1 MGIILVVDD
10 EGAVASVVQRCL
22 SRENHEVY
30 AAGGAAQAMKLA
42 VRVRPEV
49 AILDINM
56 PGMDGLALCRELR
69 AMPTLQ
75 DMRVLFLTERDAVAD
90 RVEGLD
96 AGGDDYLPKPFD
108 LDELCARVRA
118 LLRRGQQERGSD
130 VDDRQQVLRVGAVAL
145 DTASRCAIVDGQRT
159 ALTPVEF
166 DLLTCLLQHAGEALS
181 PQQLLQRVW
190 GYAPGTGDSGLVRWH
205 IKQLRDK
212 IEPDP
217 SSPRLIETVSGH
229 GYMLTGSA

>member
-1 MGIILVVDD
+1 MGTILIVDD
-10 EGAVASVVQRCL
+10 EDAVASVIQRCL
-22 SRENHEVY
+22 AKQDHEVY
-30 AAGGAAQAMKLA
+30 AAPDAAEALRLA
-42 VRVRPEV
+42 VRIRPDL

-56 PGMDGLALCRELR
+56 PGMDGLTLCRELR
-69 AMPTLQ
+69 AMPTLAG
-75 DMRVLFLTERDAVAD
+75 MRMLFLTERDAVAQ

-96 AGGDDYLPKPFD
+96 AGADDYLPKPFD
-108 LDELCARVRA
+108 LEELSARVRA
-118 LLRRGQQERGSD
+118 LLRRGQPQPAPHAGDGQRIL
-130 VDDRQQVLRVGAVAL
+130 QVGEVAL
-145 DTASRCAIVDGQRT
+145 DTASRCAIVRGERI

-166 DLLTCLLQHAGEALS
+166 DLLTCLLNHAGEVLS

>member
-1 MGIILVVDD
+1 MGTILVVDD
-10 EGAVASVVQRCL
+10 EPVVASVIQRCL
-22 SRENHEVY
+22 SRHDHEVY
-30 AAGGAAQAMKLA
+30 AAGDAAEAVGLA
-42 VRVRPEV
+42 VRIRPDL

-69 AMPTLQ
+69 AMPMLEG
-75 DMRVLFLTERDAVAD
+75 MRVLFLTERDAVAE

-96 AGGDDYLPKPFD
+96 AGADDYLPKPFD
-108 LDELCARVRA
+108 LDELSARVRA
-118 LLRRGQQERGSD
+118 LLRRGQPPAPADEHKHILSAGE
-130 VDDRQQVLRVGAVAL
+130 VAL
-145 DTASRCAIVDGQRT
+145 DTAARAAVVGGRRV

-166 DLLTCLLQHAGEALS
+166 DLLTCLLNHAGEVLS
-181 PQQLLQRVW
+181 PEQLLQRVW

-217 SSPRLIETVSGH
+217 GCPRVIRTVPGH
-229 GYMLTGSA
+229 GYVLTGAA